1 MRNRWLGVW
10 VLLTIIAVSG
20 MLWPFLPDRVVTHWN
35 AAGIADGWSSRTTAI
50 LIGPGAIAAL
60 TLVFQLL
67 PRIDPRRANYPR
79 FHDVYWLVANTF
91 VLFVAVLHLAVL
103 GAAAGARIDVLK
115 VLAAALAV
123 LMIVLGNFFGRIQPN
138 WFMGIRTP
146 WTLDHPEVWRKT
158 HRVAAWLLVLAGVAT
173 AMSLVLPVVQPLWIA
188 FGGAMVAALGSVVL
202 SLIFWLKEKRA

>member
-1 MRNRWLGVW
+1 MRKRWLGVW
-10 VLLTIIAVSG
+10 VLLAATAVSAL
-20 MLWPFLPDRVVTHWN
+20 LWPFLPDRVVTHWN
-35 AAGIADGWSSRTTAI
+35 AAGVADGWSSRTTAV

-79 FHDVYWLVANTF
+79 FQDVYWLVANTL

-115 VLAAALAV
+115 VLAAAVAV

-146 WTLDHPEVWRKT
+146 WTLDNPEVWRKT
-158 HRVAAWLLVLAGVAT
+158 HRVAAWLLVLSGVAT
-173 AMSLVLPVVQPLWIA
+173 AVALVIPGAQPMRVA
-188 FGGAMVAALGSVVL
+188 MGGTIGVAIGSVVF
-202 SLIFWLKEKRA
+202 SLVFWLKEKRA